1 MEEKTS
7 GIVLGGVCVGESDKI
22 LNVFTLEKGVVS
34 AKIKGVKKAGAR
46 LKFAAEPFCFAEFI
60 FSKTAD
66 RCTVIGASL
75 IDSFYPLRE
84 NIKKYFAAGAV
95 LEFIKRFYRESMVSP
110 DDFFLTVETLKNIA
124 YGDNPISALVTFL
137 LNALKL
143 SGFRLTPDCCLK
155 CGEEIC
161 GRVFF
166 DYRIGGF
173 LCEECFD
180 GTGREI
186 SPVTLSA
193 LIDAENGILCDSD
206 DGTVKAVKL
215 LDYYIENRAEERISS
230 LKELIKLCD

>member
-60 FSKTAD
+60 FSRSAD
-66 RCTVIGASL
+66 RRTVIGASL

-84 NIKKYFAAGAV
+84 NIKKYFAAGTV

-124 YGDNPISALVTFL
+124 YGDNPISALVIFL

-143 SGFRLTPDCCLK
+143 SGFQLTPDFCLK
-155 CGEEIC
+155 CGEKIC

-186 SPVTLSA
+186 NPVTLSA
-193 LIDAENGILCDSD
+193 LINAEKGILCDSD
-206 DGTVKAVKL
+206 DGTLKAVKL